1 MNDTAVLKNVQNL
14 DLYRHIKDNTFKNLR
29 TGVEGEIPEELTNK
43 ILTIDFNSTMLFNK
57 YPLLEELVFKL
68 KLKIEKT

>member
-29 TGVEGEIPEELTNK
+29 TGAEGEIPEELTNK
-43 ILTIDFNSTMLFNK
+43 ILTIDFNATMLFNK

-68 KLKIEKT
+68 KLKIEKL

>member
-43 ILTIDFNSTMLFNK
+43 ILTIDFNATMLFNK

>member
-1 MNDTAVLKNVQNL
+1 MNDTAVLKNVQNS

-29 TGVEGEIPEELTNK
+29 TNIEGEIPAELTNK
-43 ILTIDFNSTMLFNK
+43 ILRIDFNATMLFNK

-68 KLKIEKT
+68 KLKIDK

>member
-1 MNDTAVLKNVQNL
+1 MNDTAVLKNVQNS

-29 TGVEGEIPEELTNK
+29 TGVEGEIPAELTNK
-43 ILTIDFNSTMLFNK
+43 ILRIDFNATMLFNK

-68 KLKIEKT
+68 KLKIDK

>member
-1 MNDTAVLKNVQNL
+1 MKDTAVLINYKTQ
-14 DLYRHIKDNTFKNLR
+14 DLYRHIQGNIFKNLR

-43 ILTIDFNSTMLFNK
+43 ILKIDFKATMLFNK

-68 KLKIEKT
+68 KLKIEK